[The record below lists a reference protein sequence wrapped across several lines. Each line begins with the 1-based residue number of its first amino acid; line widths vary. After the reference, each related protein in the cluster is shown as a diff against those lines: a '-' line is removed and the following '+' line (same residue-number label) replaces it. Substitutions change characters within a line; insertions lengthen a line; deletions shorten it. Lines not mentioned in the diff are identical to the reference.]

1 MFSLYCGC
9 FCIIFL
15 DYLLSELFDK
25 QRHLAGNFRGF
36 LRSSLLNL
44 LILAVFLLSIYWCL
58 VSMLHTVGQFHSFA
72 LVEFCWVIISVLA
85 CASFFFVFSY
95 AG

>member
-15 DYLLSELFDK
+15 NYMLSELFDK

-36 LRSSLLNL
+36 LRSSLLDL
-44 LILAVFLLSIYWCL
+44 LILAI
-58 VSMLHTVGQFHSFA
+58 
-72 LVEFCWVIISVLA
+72 
-85 CASFFFVFSY
+85 FFFSVSTGVLFHCCTL
-95 AG
+95 